1 MAFEYSSMIY
11 WMRTRDIMLPALYLL
26 MSILWS
32 FGGWMVVS
40 HAFSLRSR
48 ERLVSGAAAGFVLF
62 ITLSNLLANILPLT
76 IAFWSASGIIFIAGL
91 ALGLR
96 SRTRPLVDP
105 GDLRAWPVVAVALGT
120 SWIFTLILRGL
131 AIFDDY
137 YHLPLVSSMAA
148 GDIPPHFQLDP
159 AQHLAYHH
167 ALQVFAASLVRL
179 GGLLPWSAWD
189 VSRALALGLS
199 LVLGWL
205 WVRRITRSAA
215 AASIGT
221 ILFIFGG
228 GARWL
233 LLFVSPDLLAQAGA
247 GMQMDDTARRAG
259 ADLAEAMIHRWP
271 MVGDGPVPFPFAYGN
286 GIYRSWNMAL
296 SASGAL
302 PVIIV
307 FLLLLFWGRR
317 RMSPAGAVCLGLLL
331 AGLAFSAEYLFALI
345 IAGAAVALVVYLIAG
360 RARSIRLDKTYLRQ
374 SLAIL
379 GIGVGLALVQGG
391 FITEVA
397 RDLLGRLAGR
407 TVAIVS
413 TDYQGFML
421 RGIPAIPS
429 GHFGPLSL
437 LDPGQVVVLAAELG
451 PVLLLAPVVVLLTM
465 RKITGKSPL
474 IVALGT
480 GSALSFLFPIF
491 FRYGLD
497 FDLTRLTG
505 AALWLWS
512 VLALPT
518 LWRWL
523 SGDLPAV
530 RSFAWL
536 GYGVAVFG
544 GLVLFGIELIAI
556 PHPVLSDFVDYTDA
570 QYSRAY
576 WNKLESGA
584 QVLDST
590 PERGV
595 TLFGRA
601 SRAMKDVYHTWP
613 DWQALI
619 DDPDPAAVA
628 AAGYSY
634 IYEDEG
640 WWRRMTPEQRG
651 ALGDPCVRSLTL
663 EGRTSDDFPR
673 LLDVRDCG

>member
-1 MAFEYSSMIY
+1 MIY

-76 IAFWSASGIIFIAGL
+76 LAFWSASGIIFIAGL
-91 ALGLR
+91 ALALR
-96 SRTRPLVDP
+96 SRARPPVDP

-205 WVRRITRSAA
+205 WVRRITRSAP

-221 ILFIFGG
+221 ALFIFGG

-259 ADLAEAMIHRWP
+259 ADLAEAMIRRWP
-271 MVGDGPVPFPFAYGN
+271 MVGDGPIPFPFAYGN

-296 SASGAL
+296 GTSGAL

-317 RMSPAGAVCLGLLL
+317 HTSPAGVVCLGLLM
-331 AGLAFSAEYLFALI
+331 AGLALSAEHLFALV
-345 IAGAAVALVVYLIAG
+345 IAGAAVAQVVHAIVG
-360 RARSIRLDKTYLRQ
+360 RARSIRLDNSRLTR
-374 SLAIL
+374 SVAIL
-379 GIGVGLALVQGG
+379 GIGLVLSLVQGG

-397 RDLLGRLAGR
+397 RDLLTRLAGR
-407 TVAIVS
+407 TVEIVS

-451 PVLLLAPVVVLLTM
+451 PVLLLAPVVVLLTI

-480 GSALSFLFPIF
+480 GSLLSFLFPIF

-497 FDLTRLTG
+497 FNITRLTG
-505 AALWLWS
+505 TALWLWS
-512 VLALPT
+512 VLAFPT

-523 SGDLPAV
+523 AGGLPAV
-530 RSFAWL
+530 RFFAWS

-544 GLVLFGIELIAI
+544 GLVLFAIELIAV
-556 PHPVLSDFVDYTDA
+556 PYPVLTTFVDDVDA
-570 QYSRAY
+570 RYSRAY
-576 WNKLESGA
+576 WDKLEAGA
-584 QVLDST
+584 QILDST

-601 SRAMKDVYHTWP
+601 SRARRDVYHTWP
-613 DWQALI
+613 DWEALI
-619 DDPDPAAVA
+619 DDPDPTAIA